1 MKKFMIFLL
10 MAFLYLGTC
19 QARSE
24 AAHPND
30 GKLKLLSWVT
40 PAPSQ
45 SFLTPSGTVSS
56 ADPENPVT
64 FAVSIVGAE
73 TGCPDQNITLTAVV
87 DGPVNASITYLWKI
101 DGEAAPGTNN
111 QQTYQ
116 FRPGNIDVFADGL
129 SHEFTVEVS
138 PANCSMVASP
148 VHPFVMMDIPTI
160 VLTGPAYTC
169 ASMNS
174 YELVVNIVPVDGTVP
189 PTATDVDDPEGSDI
203 PVGTDNQETTTTPSP
218 VQPAQP
224 AYWQW
229 FKNDVIYAT
238 TTENVL
244 SVSETDLRSNW
255 TVKAYYGIGTN
266 TNGEFVGVNAAAC
279 ATEPATAAFTDI
291 PALEPVEGDLTLALA
306 EGTVNPICAG
316 MQITLNVTNTLQ
328 FPEVSVEL
336 GTPSYEWYMD
346 GQLLATTA
354 DLTLTIAALEGTH
367 FFYVKAIYPNYEC
380 TLLQTDPVSVT
391 GETAPALTIVGNN
404 VICDGQGTNLITPS
418 TGFAS
423 YTWTVPNG
431 QTATITNPDA
441 INANVPGVYNMSAT
455 TASGCVATADF
466 TVYQFGGDLQI
477 TASEYNVCPGSTVVL
492 NANYQG
498 WTNTNITYAWKQPDD
513 NEYTAGGPTLVVTAP
528 TTVPDGGSVTYYV
541 KATVDGCEI
550 ETSIVVNI
558 ITPTDVTLTVT
569 TDGDVC
575 VGGQVT
581 ATATLGEDQQYTG
594 LYDWYVNGVQVP
606 GEHAATITMNF
617 DQAGQYTFAATP
629 ANTVCAD
636 INLSEVG
643 DGNTVTVY
651 DIPQI
656 TITGDN
662 VICQNATATLT
673 ATEIEGATYSWTGP
687 VGFTPATTQPE
698 TAEGTA
704 TENRIQNTTIPG
716 VYSVTA
722 SVNGCQTTAEFTVE
736 QLGGDLQVYASQ
748 QDVCPGTSVML
759 NANLEG
765 FGNEI
770 ISYLW
775 SSAANYQH
783 VPTVVVTPQE
793 TTTYTVTASATNA
806 DGTQGCQITSAI
818 TVNVLT
824 PGTNNLTVEK
834 VLPENDTVCVG
845 YIAQYKAVLKS
856 NVDNVETTEDYN
868 GLVTWFVNGVEVP
881 GQNMPTM
888 VMNMMEPGMYAFAA
902 QPAYDPCNVMTPNAS
917 EDTVIVYAAPEI
929 VITGNNVICDGA
941 STTLTAT
948 VIPNGGNPE
957 VNWVGPV
964 SSEEASEMLTTST
977 PGVYTATATNDYGCT
992 ATADFTVYQVAG
1004 TVTLTANKMEICAGE
1019 SVALTVNTT
1028 GYENESVT
1036 YAWSVAGETGSSILV
1051 TPTET
1056 TGYTV
1061 TVSAGDCSMTDTITI
1076 TVHELPG
1083 NIYATRLTDTIIC
1096 AGGQATFQALPAA
1109 TDLAYVWFQNGVAI
1123 PGNNLNTITVNLNDA
1138 GTYAYSVLAINQY
1151 GCMSN
1156 SVEVTTSTIDG
1167 EGTYVYTTPG
1177 YNPVTGDMLNMTQT
1191 LDLSWLGIGPV
1202 YIGSPYTGN
1211 TLYTQGDDQEHS
1223 VPVTL
1228 AVNLSSLPAAVVTV
1242 KDAPQVVIS
1251 GNNVICNGAATLLT
1265 PTVTPAP
1272 SDDITYT
1279 YTWTGPKSTSG
1290 IPFYADEPGVYNL
1303 TVTDNETGCA
1313 GNAQFTVEQFG
1324 ADIQVTASAQDVC
1337 PGTAVMLNANL
1348 DGYSNENIVYE
1359 WTVVGGDALGTGSTK
1374 TVTPDATT
1382 SYAVRAYTSAYSTC
1396 EMKDTITVNVI
1407 NEVAPTL
1414 TVTVNSDE
1422 YICEGGMVNASIGT
1436 KLNNE
1441 TVDSTQY
1448 FYTWYVNGIAVEGEN
1463 MPTITMMLN
1472 EVGNYTFA
1480 AKVNGFVCIS
1490 PIPVP
1495 AEKVVKVVATPEF
1508 TLSGN
1513 NIICNGGATATIT
1526 ANPDTY
1532 TYTWS
1537 EGNTYTGND
1546 NNIFTT
1552 QTAGT
1557 YSVTATSENGAC
1569 TSVQTFQIY
1578 TNGADLIVN
1587 ADKMEVCAGEMVVLS
1602 ANFDGFVSENV
1613 TYTWTGTGI
1622 VGSATGST
1630 ISAIPTTDGH
1640 IYTVSATTGTGDN
1653 ACTITGTINITVH
1666 PTPATPTFTYTD
1678 GNICAGDQKTFTVD
1692 NVTENG
1698 YASFV
1703 WYLDGVEV
1711 PGENLS
1717 ALTLHFNEAGT
1728 YTVRVK
1734 ALSQYGCAS
1743 AVSET
1748 NAQVKVLAAP
1758 EITLTG
1764 NNIVCNGATATIT
1777 ATPSTYTYTWSEGNA
1792 YTGQAGNVFETTAAG
1807 TYSVTASNGT
1817 CTSTQTFN
1825 IYTNGA
1831 DIQVTADKMEV
1842 CEGEMVVLNA
1852 NLDGFI
1858 NDNIVYTW
1866 EGEGLVATTGS
1877 TVSAIPTTENFK
1889 YTVTASTTGDNAGCQ
1904 MIDSVLITVHAL
1916 PTAVTATTADADICA
1931 GSQATITA
1939 LPASTDLYYIW
1950 FQNGVQIPGNNL
1962 NTITVNLNDAGT
1974 YAYSAVAVDQ
1984 HGCFS
1989 TGAEVTNPSTI
2000 ETTGSYTPQGVY
2012 SPVTIQLYQ
2021 VTGTTQHIVLF
2032 DGHFG
2037 YVSDNVYGEYETPVY
2052 TLDPDAEGEPVT
2064 VELLVNVNTLAAAE
2078 VTVHAAPD
2086 FTLTGNNIICNGAT
2100 ATITATSNTDET
2112 YTYTWSD
2119 GTTGATFNT
2128 TAAGIYSV
2136 TATDGTC
2143 TSVQTFNIYTNG
2155 ADLQIYADKMEVC
2168 EGEMVVLN
2176 ANLDGF
2182 TNDNI
2187 VYTWSGAGMNSL
2199 HGSTVSAVPTLN
2211 NHVYMVT
2218 ATTTGDNAGCEMT
2231 GRINIIVHEL
2241 PAPIDLYV
2249 SNNTICEGGQVVL
2262 DADGDAAS
2270 YIWYQNGV
2278 EIPGLNQHT
2287 VIVNL
2292 NEEGV
2297 YAFTV
2302 KGVSEYGCVS
2312 EVASAPEFVHV
2323 VMQPTVQI
2331 TGDPMI
2337 CHNNLVTLYAN
2348 LNDTD
2353 ASLDYTYEWRLYNYT
2368 VGGNEMTIPG
2378 NWFIPSTQVTIPDF
2392 PGFMEGYPIW
2402 VMNGDDAFVST
2413 PLPAQDYPYIFTVV
2427 VTTPEGCRVESEPY
2441 YVYVGEDP
2449 EVVVTVDYPEVCV
2462 DGEITATAHLGNWNM
2477 DNLVAHWEYRIH
2489 YTDGTVG
2496 PWSTTGIEYG
2506 TSGIF
2511 QNVPGHLADNVD
2523 RVDYRI
2529 YVEQTTTGCFAYSD
2543 PVTVDVIDPVQIE
2556 TIVAINHDML
2566 FQTQNVCEGAQLD
2579 VAAYVRDEDGNLVI
2593 DAEHNYMWKLNGME
2607 LQTIH
2612 GPQFS
2617 AQAYIYDGDPV
2628 YYVYQAY
2635 IVYDVP
2641 GCQAVPASS
2650 DTIFVKKN
2658 PVVTIDGNPNVCY
2671 YGELYP
2677 NVELQAW
2684 VDGYADLDATY
2695 TWYESGQFRPNT
2707 LGTDNNYYEMWPPT
2721 YDNPLIFTV
2730 TVTNGDGCTATSDPF
2745 YVDVYD
2751 KPVVNI
2757 TGDADAICEGGNVT
2771 LQANLNNYHQPMLTF
2786 QWFENEANETHLIP
2800 GATHEIETFA
2810 PTATTNYIVLVKHL
2824 TVYTLTEDLCVT
2836 YDTFRVAVNDIP
2848 EVHAEFVDLDATSIC
2863 EGRSFTIGANVVNGG
2878 VAGGEVYTW
2887 YRNGVVMEGFHQDH
2901 ITDAPV
2907 AIDGEPTDYVY
2918 AVTVKQAASGCES
2931 ELFTLDTITVNPNP
2945 TLELVTDPIVCVA
2958 EVDNVVLHANVQPE
2972 PATDVQY
2979 MWMEDNLVV
2988 DITNEN
2994 TYAFTKPYRDYPYN
3008 FSVELVNDY
3017 GCVSHAD
3024 AQVYVNA
3031 APVVN
3036 ITATETNICVGGE
3049 ITLTATLADWNA
3061 DQLTFQW
3068 LDGNDSIAGA
3078 TELSYTVVPTAG
3090 PHAYHVAI
3098 KQLTSECEAT
3108 SNVIDVMVNA
3118 DPVVTS
3124 ISNNIPAENAVCD
3137 GFQVELTANIEGGVD
3152 GGEVYTWYR
3161 NGEIIDGAVAADF
3174 TEILSAQNNEPTQY
3188 TYAVEVAQAA
3198 AGCASTV
3205 VPMNAFTVNPNPTI
3219 QLVTDPIVCAEGEN
3233 NVVLYANV
3241 EPAPATAIEYKWL
3254 EDNAVFATTTEN
3266 TVSLTKPYR
3275 DYPYSFA
3282 VQIVNEYA
3290 CTATSEAQVYVNAN
3304 PVVNTTV
3311 TENNICVGGE
3321 ITMTL
3326 NLNDWNADQLTY
3338 QWFDNGDSIY
3348 GATSLS
3354 YTVVPAEGT
3363 HEYFVKVYQLTSG
3376 CVAESTPF
3384 PVTVNPD
3391 PVIASVTV
3399 ADNLYNV
3406 CNGAQLV
3413 ITATP
3418 EDGNVEGE
3426 VYTWY
3431 RNGILIPGA
3440 TAATIMDTPGTVDN
3454 NIQHYVYTAVV
3465 TRPQAG
3471 CTSLPVSSA
3480 DVTVYPNPV
3489 VVITGDQH
3497 VCETDS
3503 VFLIANVDTT
3513 AFPVGNLHFTWYESG
3528 QIRDNQAY
3536 GLGDSRFYAEYMYPR
3551 TEPYIYTVNVERTD
3565 VEHACASM
3573 SAEFYVYVYPQPVVN
3588 VTASETM
3595 ICEGGQ
3601 VTLTANLADYNAENL
3616 IYQWYEIRYQDVVT
3630 PIGYNADHTYS
3641 YDTATVPYRYYI
3653 PGATMPTYTTTLD
3666 STTTLGI
3673 VVFQTNSTCWAN
3685 DEVTITV
3692 NEIPVI
3698 TSVLVNGAATDTVCD
3713 GAQVTVTATYDANGS
3728 VGEPTFTW
3736 YRNGVLMEGI
3746 TGPIFSENVYTTDN
3760 HVTYNYYSV
3769 IVTLPASGCTS
3780 EMSEMAAALRINPA
3794 PSTVSISG
3802 INVLCENDSTTLTAY
3817 SDVEGEWTWSTG
3829 SHANTITVPAGVYT
3843 VTLKTVEGC
3852 EMTSEPFTVE
3862 AFGTDLLV
3870 SASAT
3875 SICRGEHTTLY
3886 VNQDGWQGNVTYL
3899 WDAQAGNSTAT
3910 TVDVQ
3915 PDSTTTYH
3923 VTATVSSTNGSCTAE
3938 GEVTIIVN
3946 QLPAAFEVIASTHQ
3960 ICEGNQITFT
3970 APVDPQV
3977 TGYIWYQNGVEIPG
3991 ENQNAITINFNEAG
4005 DYTFAAKAI
4014 SVEGC
4019 VSAEASEP
4027 VTITVTPAPA
4037 QVTITGV
4044 NVLCENSTTTLTAQ
4058 SDVPGIFVWST
4069 GDTATTVTVPAG
4081 SYNVTVFTAEG
4092 CQLTSENFNVT
4103 ALGTDLLVSA
4113 SATAICEGEH
4123 TTLYVDQDGWQG
4135 NVTYL
4140 WSTGDSATTVDVQPA
4155 VTTTYTVTA
4164 TVSSTNGTCTA
4175 EGEVT
4180 IVVTPRPAQV
4190 TVTANKTTI
4199 CEGNQI
4205 TFNASGDAYAYIWYQ
4220 NGVEIPGENQATL
4233 TVNFNEAGNY
4243 TFAAK
4248 AVNDQNCES
4257 AEASEPVTVT
4267 VNPAPAQVTITG
4279 VNVLCENSMT
4289 TLTAQSDVTGIFV
4302 WSTGDTATT
4311 VTVPAGSYNVTMITP
4326 EGCQL
4331 TSENFNV
4338 TALGTDLLVSA
4349 SATAICEGEHTTL
4362 YVDQDGWQGNVTYL
4376 WSTGDSATTLDVQP
4390 AMTTTYTVTA
4400 TVNSTNGTCTA
4411 QGEVT
4416 IVVTPRP
4423 AQVTVAANKTTIC
4436 EGNQITFT
4444 ASGNAYSYIWYQ
4456 NGVEIPGENQATL
4469 TVNFNEAGSYTFAA
4483 KAVNDQNCESA
4494 LASEP
4499 VTVTVTPAPSQVTI
4513 TGTNVLCESTMTTLT
4528 AQSDVPGIFVW
4539 STGDTAATITV
4550 PAGSYTV
4557 TRITAEGCQMTS
4569 ENFNVVAFGTDLLVT
4584 ATETN
4589 ICEGEHT
4596 TLSVDQ
4602 NGWQGNVTYLWST
4615 GDSATTV
4622 DVQPAE
4628 TTTYTVTA
4636 TVTSTNGI
4644 CTATGEVTINVNP
4657 TPVTPIVYLP
4667 FDTVCNGEQVPVVI
4681 VNATD
4686 DHYYWFINGTEVPG
4700 ENMSTLIYNT
4710 TQAGTVTFTARAV
4723 SDQGCVSQF
4732 SLPSSNFGNP
4742 ALVVIDAPE
4751 SVVITGN
4758 TSFCDGGSTTLYANV
4773 QTTAAPANITYTW
4786 FKDGVAINMISSDH
4800 ITVTTSGS
4808 YKVIATVY
4816 GHCSTESM
4824 SVDVNV
4830 EQAPQLQLTATETTI
4845 CAGGTTT
4852 ITAEATGWNNA
4863 NVNYNWS
4870 NDFQGSEYTFTPA
4883 VAGTYTFTVTASQ
4896 ATSGCTANDEI
4907 TITVNEVP
4915 AAPVVTVDNAVVCDG
4930 GQVML
4935 TVTNANADAIYTWFS
4950 NGVVIPG
4957 ATTATLTQ
4965 SPVTVDGDATNYVY
4979 TVYAELPISGCTSA
4993 TSANTVVTVI
5003 PTPVVAV
5010 SVEGN
5015 TTLCAGGSTTL
5026 HANVTPAN
5034 ANYNYQWYKDNV
5046 LIEGATT
5053 ADYTAAEVAR
5063 ETAYNYSVVVT
5074 ANAGCNVTAFAPA
5087 ITFVADPVVAATI
5100 SNNISCVGGTA
5111 TLTAIVDGGVAN
5123 VNGLNGYTFEWYRNT
5138 PTTGSEYSTTEFV
5151 ASGAVITTPATDAPG
5166 NYTYWVTVTSNY
5178 GCQSTSETVNYSVIA
5193 DPVVTIAVATG
5204 YPQTVCNGGES
5215 MLKANVS
5222 GGYGETSYQWYKNGN
5237 LLAGETNQTLA
5248 IDNLTNGV
5256 NDVYMVEVAQ
5266 TGVGCANSA
5275 SAYLNTLVTVAPDY
5289 TVNITGFG
5297 NVCEGGTLTLNAA
5310 VNGVLNGDVLSYQW
5324 YRVSNGAATA
5334 IYGANAAQYETSEL
5348 LLGDSYEYYVVVTS
5362 NISGCSVVSNSVP
5375 ASVVAAPSVAIQG
5388 ANTVCEGGDL
5398 TLNAFVTGGV
5408 EGAAYTYTW
5417 TWTGAANGSATTAVP
5432 TFVPTVAANDLATP
5446 YYFTVTISRNDNTGC
5461 TATSVAHEVNV
5472 LAVPT
5477 VSITADNNYICQ
5489 NGDVT
5494 FTAHVT
5500 PVGAYN
5506 YVWTINGQ
5514 QQAVNAATVTTT
5526 LATTGTIN
5534 ASVVVSAAN
5543 ASGSCSASA
5552 TIAAPV
5558 QVVAAPTVTLAA
5570 NHTTM
5575 CVGGVT
5581 TLTAT
5586 VNANNNIPANFN
5598 YEWIVDGAPISG
5610 VTSTL
5615 NQTLTTAG
5623 VHTYQVRVSQD
5634 NNLGCSSAWSNQA
5647 TVQVAEQPVV
5657 TLTSEDGLAI
5667 CEGGSITLTGVVTN
5681 YGNTVNGVTNSDI
5694 YGSLVFDW
5702 TSNGVNVHHNT
5713 SNNAMNQVTETL
5725 NNIGNY
5731 TYQVAV
5737 TPAGYNCQPQV
5748 SNEYTVNVVNNPT
5761 WTDVHVYSNNGTD
5774 ACLGEMVY
5782 LMAGIEGG
5790 ALDAIG
5796 ITGGHIQWVVTDEN
5810 GNTVDVNGGLGG
5822 NSYDIPTVAGTYI
5835 YTPTFVGNIG
5845 SGCQLANTNDVE
5857 VAVTVHELPT
5867 AEFISGDGTA
5877 LCANDASASAEL
5889 VISFTGVAPF
5899 TYEVVDGAGNIIAH
5913 ATTMANT
5920 ATIYVSPDHQTTYRI
5935 NLISDNYC
5943 ENPAVGDATVV
5954 TVYVNEIQFADNT
5967 FSADCDNNEVTIS
5980 FNMISG
5986 NPAANFTVVYENGLQ
6001 ASGTINN
6008 NTATFPTPSVAGS
6021 YSAVFTVDGC
6031 SYDIIVNVPMA
6042 SYSYTGTLPLMDQR
6056 WNDVV
6061 VVNCNPET
6069 NGGHVFVGFQ
6079 WYHNGV
6085 AIPGAI
6091 YSNYQDKAGLNGF
6104 YSVELTEQD
6113 ADGNMI
6119 TYMAC
6124 EQYFSGASSVKVY
6137 PVPANV
6143 RQEITIELDLTS
6155 EELDGAV
6162 LDIYSVTGAHIS
6174 HVTDLQPI
6182 TKIEGFKAQGTYFGR
6197 ILTGTNDIKTVKFII
6212 VK

>member
-1 MKKFMIFLL
+1 M
-10 MAFLYLGTC
+10 
-19 QARSE
+19 
-24 AAHPND
+24 
-30 GKLKLLSWVT
+30 V
-40 PAPSQ
+40 
-45 SFLTPSGTVSS
+45 
-56 ADPENPVT
+56 

-87 DGPVNASITYLWKI
+87 DGPVNASVTYLWKI

-111 QQTYQ
+111 QQIYQ
-116 FRPGNIDVFADGL
+116 FKPGNIDVFADGL

-160 VLTGPAYTC
+160 TLTGPAYTC

-174 YELVVNIVPVDGTVP
+174 YELVVNITPVDGSELDG
-189 PTATDVDDPEGSDI
+189 A
-203 PVGTDNQETTTTPSP
+203 
-218 VQPAQP
+218 QPAQP

-229 FKNDVIYAT
+229 FYGEDRDNLTLFAT
-238 TTENVL
+238 TTENTL
-244 SVSETDLRSNW
+244 TVSEDNLRNNW
-255 TVKAYYGIGTN
+255 SVKAYYGIGTN
-266 TNGEFVGVNAAAC
+266 MNEGEFIGVNAAAC
-279 ATEPATAAFTDI
+279 ATEPTDTIDFSGI
-291 PALEPVEGDLTLALA
+291 PALEPEGDLTLALA

-346 GQLLATTA
+346 GQLLATTTAPVNA
-354 DLTLTIAALEGTH
+354 DGVAAGDITLTTTALEGTH

-404 VICDGQGTNLITPS
+404 VICDGTTENILTAVPDDL
-418 TGFAS
+418 AE
-423 YTWTVPNG
+423 YAWTKPAE
-431 QTATITNPDA
+431 T
-441 INANVPGVYNMSAT
+441 PGVEGAFRVNGIAPGTYNVTAT

-477 TASEYNVCPGSTVVL
+477 SASEYNVCPGSTVVL

-498 WTNTNITYAWKQPDD
+498 WTNTNITYAWKQPGD
-513 NEYTAGGPTLVVTAP
+513 NDYTAGGSTLVVTAP
-528 TTVPDGGSVTYYV
+528 TTVPDGGHVTYYV

-569 TDGDVC
+569 TSGDVC

-581 ATATLGEDQQYTG
+581 ATATPGEGQEYTG
-594 LYDWYVNGVQVP
+594 LYDWYVNGIQVP
-606 GEHAATITMNF
+606 GEHADIITMNF

-643 DGNTVTVY
+643 EGNTVTVY

-656 TITGDN
+656 TITGNN

-704 TENRIQNTTIPG
+704 TENRVQTTTIPG
-716 VYSVTA
+716 VYAVTA
-722 SVNGCQTTAEFTVE
+722 SLNGCQTTAEFTVE

-759 NANLEG
+759 NANLDG
-765 FGNEI
+765 FGNEN

-834 VLPENDTVCVG
+834 ILPENDTVCVG
-845 YIAQYKAVLKS
+845 YIAQYKTVLKS
-856 NVDNVETTEDYN
+856 NIDNVETSEDYD

-881 GQNMPTM
+881 GQNMPTL
-888 VMNMMEPGMYAFAA
+888 VMNMMNPGMYAFAA

-964 SSEEASEMLTTST
+964 SSEEASEELTTST

-992 ATADFTVYQVAG
+992 ATADFTVYQVGG
-1004 TVTLTANKMEICAGE
+1004 TVTLTADKMEICAGE

-1028 GYENESVT
+1028 GYENENVT

-1051 TPTET
+1051 TPTAT

-1061 TVSAGDCSMTDTITI
+1061 TVSVGDGVCSMTDTITI
-1076 TVHELPG
+1076 TVHELPA
-1083 NIYATRLTDTIIC
+1083 NVVATRMTDTIIC

-1109 TDLAYVWFQNGVAI
+1109 ADLTYVWFQNGVVI
-1123 PGNNLNTITVNLNDA
+1123 PGNNLNAITVNLNDA
-1138 GTYAYSVLAINQY
+1138 GTYAYSVLAVNQY

-1156 SVEVTTSTIDG
+1156 SVPVTNASIPG
-1167 EGTYVYTTPG
+1167 EGTYTPETSYT
-1177 YNPVTGDMLNMTQT
+1177 PVSG
-1191 LDLSWLGIGPV
+1191 
-1202 YIGSPYTGN
+1202 
-1211 TLYTQGDDQEHS
+1211 TLYQHGEGQYLIYQNGDVLFFGYVNPFNASLYVENNEDPVES
-1223 VPVTL
+1223 VPVSL
-1228 AVNLSSLPAAVVTV
+1228 EVNISSLPAAVVTV
-1242 KDAPQVVIS
+1242 QDAPQVVIT
-1251 GNNVICNGAATLLT
+1251 GNNVICNGASTTLT
-1265 PTVTPAP
+1265 AMVTPAADEETAEEGDNDNEGEETVP
-1272 SDDITYT
+1272 TYT
-1279 YTWTGPKSTSG
+1279 YLWTGPVTGDVDGLKLVAT
-1290 IPFYADEPGVYNL
+1290 EPGVYNFN
-1303 TVTDNETGCA
+1303 VTSNVSGCTA
-1313 GNAQFTVEQFG
+1313 NAQFTVSQFG

-1337 PGTAVMLNANL
+1337 PGTSVMLNANL
-1348 DGYSNENIVYE
+1348 DGYSNEDIVYV
-1359 WTVVGGDALGTGSTK
+1359 WTVVDGDALGTGSTK
-1374 TVTPDATT
+1374 TVTPEETT
-1382 SYAVRAYTSAYSTC
+1382 SYAVNAHTTAYPTC
-1396 EMKDTITVNVI
+1396 QMKDTITVNVI

-1414 TVTVNSDE
+1414 TVTVTSDE
-1422 YICEGGMVNASIGT
+1422 YICEGGMVNATIGT

-1441 TVDSTQY
+1441 SVDSTQY

-1495 AEKVVKVVATPEF
+1495 ATKVVKVVATPEF
-1508 TLSGN
+1508 TLTGN
-1513 NIICNGGATATIT
+1513 NIICNNGATATIT
-1526 ANPDTY
+1526 ASPYDAENPIY

-1537 EGNTYTGND
+1537 DGNTYDGND
-1546 NNIFTT
+1546 DNVFMT

-1602 ANFDGFVSENV
+1602 ADYDGFVTENV
-1613 TYTWTGTGI
+1613 TYTWNGTGI
-1622 VGSATGST
+1622 VGSADGTATGST
-1630 ISAIPTTDGH
+1630 ISAIPTANGH

-1653 ACTITGTINITVH
+1653 VCTITGTINITVH
-1666 PTPATPTFTYTD
+1666 PTPATPTFTYTEGTD
-1678 GNICAGDQKTFTVD
+1678 ICAGDQKTFTVD
-1692 NVTENG
+1692 HVTENG

-1703 WYLDGVEV
+1703 WYLDGVEI

-1717 ALTLHFNEAGT
+1717 SLTFHFNEAGT

-1743 AVSET
+1743 AVSVD
-1748 NAQVKVLAAP
+1748 NAQIHVLAAP
-1758 EITLTG
+1758 EFTLTG
-1764 NNIVCNGATATIT
+1764 NNIICNGATATIT
-1777 ATPSTYTYTWSEGNA
+1777 AIPDSYTYQWQGHSGSGNSHT
-1792 YTGQAGNVFETTAAG
+1792 YDVAG

-1817 CTSTQTFN
+1817 CTATQTFN
-1825 IYTNGA
+1825 VYTNGA
-1831 DIQVTADKMEV
+1831 DLQVTADKMEV
-1842 CEGEMVVLNA
+1842 CEGDMVVLNA

-1858 NDNIVYTW
+1858 NDNIQYTW
-1866 EGEGLVATTGS
+1866 TGTGLISNTTGATVTSATGS
-1877 TVSAIPTTENFK
+1877 TVAAIPTADNHT
-1889 YTVTASTTGDNAGCQ
+1889 YTVVATTTGPNADANAGCS
-1904 MIDSVLITVHAL
+1904 MTGNINITVHAL
-1916 PTAVTATTADADICA
+1916 PAAVTATTADADICA
-1931 GSQATITA
+1931 GGQATITA
-1939 LPASTDLYYIW
+1939 LPAATDLYYIW

-1974 YAYSAVAVDQ
+1974 YNYSAVAVNQ
-1984 HGCFS
+1984 YGCFS
-1989 TGAEVTNPSTI
+1989 AGSDVTTTSTI
-2000 ETTGSYTPQGVY
+2000 ETTGTYTPDGVY
-2012 SPVTIQLYQ
+2012 TPVAIQLYQ
-2021 VTGTTQHIVLF
+2021 VTGTTQQIVLF
-2032 DGHFG
+2032 DGHWGF
-2037 YVSDNVYGEYETPVY
+2037 VPANVYGEYNTPVY
-2052 TLDPDAEGEPVT
+2052 TFDPNAEGEPVT
-2064 VELLVNVNTLAAAE
+2064 VELLVNVNTLAPA
-2078 VTVHAAPD
+2078 VVNVHAAPD

-2100 ATITATSNTDET
+2100 ATIDATSNTEDT
-2112 YTYTWSD
+2112 YEYTWSN
-2119 GTTGATFNT
+2119 GQTGATFTTT
-2128 TAAGIYSV
+2128 TAGTYAV

-2155 ADLQIYADKMEVC
+2155 SDLQVYADKMEVC
-2168 EGEMVVLN
+2168 AGEMVVLN

-2187 VYTWSGAGMNSL
+2187 SYAWTGAGLVSNT
-2199 HGSTVSAVPTLN
+2199 GSTVSAIPTLA
-2211 NHVYMVT
+2211 NHTYTVV
-2218 ATTTGDNAGCEMT
+2218 ASTTGTNAGCTMT
-2231 GRINIIVHEL
+2231 GHLNITVHPL

-2262 DADGDAAS
+2262 DADGNADS

-2312 EVASAPEFVHV
+2312 ANASAPEFVHV

-2402 VMNGDDAFVST
+2402 VLNGDDAFVST

-2449 EVVVTVDYPEVCV
+2449 EVVVTVDYNQVCPE
-2462 DGEITATAHLGNWNM
+2462 GEITATAHLGNWNM
-2477 DNLVAHWEYRIH
+2477 DNLTAQWQVRTYDADNDTWSAW
-2489 YTDGTVG
+2489 TD
-2496 PWSTTGIEYG
+2496 INYG
-2506 TSGIF
+2506 TSGILHHT
-2511 QNVPGHLADNVD
+2511 PGVTSE
-2523 RVDYRI
+2523 YRI
-2529 YVEQTTTGCFAYSD
+2529 IVTQTTTGCVAYSD
-2543 PVTVDVIDPVQIE
+2543 PVQVEVVYPTVITSV
-2556 TIVAINHDML
+2556 VAINGNVD
-2566 FQTQNVCEGAQLD
+2566 FPTDNVCEGAQLI
-2579 VAAYVRDEDGNLVI
+2579 VTAYMQHEVPVLDENGEPTYDEDGNPITTIEDYINEDVT
-2593 DAEHNYMWKLNGME
+2593 YMWTLNGME
-2607 LQTIH
+2607 LQTVH

-2617 AQAYIYDGDPV
+2617 AQAYIYDNDPV
-2628 YYVYQAY
+2628 DYVYAAY
-2635 IVYDVP
+2635 AVYDIP
-2641 GCQAVPASS
+2641 GCEIVPVASN
-2650 DTIFVKKN
+2650 TVHVKRN
-2658 PVVTIDGNPNVCY
+2658 PIVTIDGNPNVCY
-2671 YGELYP
+2671 FGP
-2677 NVELQAW
+2677 NDVNVILTAW
-2684 VDGYADLDATY
+2684 VDGFADPDATY
-2695 TWYESGQFRPNT
+2695 TWYESGQYRENT
-2707 LGTDNNYYEMWPPT
+2707 AGWDNNYAEKMVPT
-2721 YDNPLIFTV
+2721 YDNPYIYTV
-2730 TVTNGDGCTATSDPF
+2730 EVTNGDGCTSISDPF
-2745 YVDVYD
+2745 TVNVYLR
-2751 KPVVNI
+2751 PYAHI
-2757 TGDADAICEGGNVT
+2757 TGDANAICNGGEVT
-2771 LQANLNNYHQPMLTF
+2771 LQANLENYNDPMLVY
-2786 QWFENEANETHLIP
+2786 QWFKNSTDNVDRIL
-2800 GATHEIETFA
+2800 GATHEIQTFA
-2810 PTATTNYIVLVKHL
+2810 PTESTDYIVMVSHL
-2824 TVYTLTEDLCVT
+2824 MDVNTEYCVA
-2836 YDTFRVAVNDIP
+2836 YDTFHVDVNDIP
-2848 EVHAEFVDLDATSIC
+2848 EVYAEFTDLDATSIC

-2887 YRNGVVMEGFHQDH
+2887 YRNGIVMEGFHQDH

-2907 AIDGEPTDYVY
+2907 AIDGEPTEYVY
-2918 AVTVKQAASGCES
+2918 AVSVKQSASGCES
-2931 ELFTLDTITVNPNP
+2931 EIFTLDPITVNPNP

-2972 PATDVQY
+2972 PATEVQY

-2988 DITNEN
+2988 DITPEN

-3049 ITLTATLADWNA
+3049 ITLSATLADWNA

-3137 GFQVELTANIEGGVD
+3137 GFQVELTANINGGVA

-3161 NGEIIDGAVAADF
+3161 NGEIIDGAVAAVF

-3219 QLVTDPIVCAEGEN
+3219 QLVTDPIVCAEGEH

-3254 EDNAVFATTTEN
+3254 EDNHVFATTTDS
-3266 TVSLTKPYR
+3266 TIALTKPYR

-3384 PVTVNPD
+3384 TVTVNPD

-3616 IYQWYEIRYQDVVT
+3616 IYQWYEIKYQDVVT
-3630 PIGYNADHTYS
+3630 PTGYNANHTYS
-3641 YDTATVPYRYYI
+3641 YDTVTVPYRDYI
-3653 PGATMPTYTTTLD
+3653 PGATMPTFTTTLD
-3666 STTTLGI
+3666 STTTLGV

-3698 TSVLVNGAATDTVCD
+3698 TSVLVNGAASDTVCD

-3736 YRNGVLMEGI
+3736 YRNGVLMEGV

-4081 SYNVTVFTAEG
+4081 SYNVTIFTAEG

-4248 AVNDQNCES
+4248 AINDQNCES
-4257 AEASEPVTVT
+4257 ALASEPVTVT

-4279 VNVLCENSMT
+4279 VNVLCENSTT

-4338 TALGTDLLVSA
+4338 TAFGTDLLVSA
-4349 SATAICEGEHTTL
+4349 SATAICQGEHTTL

-4400 TVNSTNGTCTA
+4400 TVNSTNGSCTA

-4444 ASGNAYSYIWYQ
+4444 ASGDAYSYIWYQ

-4499 VTVTVTPAPSQVTI
+4499 VTVTVNPAPAQVTI
-4513 TGTNVLCESTMTTLT
+4513 TGVNVLCENTMTTLT
-4528 AQSDVPGIFVW
+4528 AQSDVTGIFVW
-4539 STGDTAATITV
+4539 STGDTATTVTV
-4550 PAGSYTV
+4550 PAGSYNV
-4557 TRITAEGCQMTS
+4557 TMITPEGCQLTS
-4569 ENFNVVAFGTDLLVT
+4569 ENFNVTAFGTDLLVSASAT
-4584 ATETN
+4584 A
-4589 ICEGEHT
+4589 ICQGEHT
-4596 TLSVDQ
+4596 TLYVDQ
-4602 NGWQGNVTYLWST
+4602 DGWQGNVTYLWST
-4615 GDSATTV
+4615 GDSATTL

-4628 TTTYTVTA
+4628 TTTYHVTA
-4636 TVTSTNGI
+4636 TVASTNGTCNAEGVVTI
-4644 CTATGEVTINVNP
+4644 IVNPLPVVAAVTATE
-4657 TPVTPIVYLP
+4657 
-4667 FDTVCNGEQVPVVI
+4667 TVVCE
-4681 VNATD
+4681 
-4686 DHYYWFINGTEVPG
+4686 GT
-4700 ENMSTLIYNT
+4700 
-4710 TQAGTVTFTARAV
+4710 QVTFTATGDENTTAYIWYNNGVEIAGENQATLTVNFNEAGDYHYAV
-4723 SDQGCVSQF
+4723 KAISNEGCVSAIAVNA
-4732 SLPSSNFGNP
+4732 P
-4742 ALVVIDAPE
+4742 VVTVNAAPE
-4751 SVVITGN
+4751 SVTISGN
-4758 TSFCDGGSTTLYANV
+4758 TAICDGGFTTLYANV
-4773 QTTAAPANITYTW
+4773 VPNETATYEWYMNNVAMNTNTESIVVTTA
-4786 FKDGVAINMISSDH
+4786 
-4800 ITVTTSGS
+4800 GS
-4808 YKVIATVY
+4808 YKVVASFN
-4816 GHCSTESM
+4816 GCSTESDA
-4824 SVDVNV
+4824 VVVTV

-4915 AAPVVTVDNAVVCDG
+4915 ATPVVTVDNAVVCDG

-4935 TVTNANADAIYTWFS
+4935 TVTNANADATYTWFS

-5074 ANAGCNVTAFAPA
+5074 ANAGCNVTAYAPA

-5237 LLAGETNQTLA
+5237 LLVGETNQTLA